1 MMYELAK
8 KTMDVALKQAENA
21 EIYVEK
27 EESVDVDIKNDKV
40 DFAKEVISLGVGVRV
55 IIDGKMG
62 FAHTTNTKNT
72 EELAK
77 MVERA
82 VFNAQSNVA
91 DENFAFAPKSRYPS
105 VKGLYDKRFESFEI
119 EEAVNFAQTMINTVS
134 DRKCQPTSG
143 GFAAGSYKS
152 LLLNSEGA
160 DCQDVSTGF
169 AGYISVNAEDGE
181 AVSTAHESDS
191 STHFDVDPE
200 TIAQTACQVALDSRG
215 GKPINTG
222 DSVVILDYDAAAG
235 LLSTFSNALNADNV
249 QRGRSL
255 FADKIGEQVVSDS
268 MSIYDD
274 GTLENG
280 LNSSSIDGEGTPSQK
295 TTLIEKGILKSFLYD
310 IYTSRKGGVEST
322 GNGMRGSYADMPG
335 VGMSNFIVEFGSIN
349 ELSDVQDG
357 IFVRDVLG
365 AHTANPIS
373 GDFSVEAMN
382 AFKVENGEIAYPVK
396 KAMISG
402 NIFQSLKDASAASKT
417 IKQRGPFVL
426 PQLFIQNMRVVG

>member
-1 MMYELAK
+1 MMYEVAN
-8 KTMDVALKQAENA
+8 KTLDIALKHAENA
-21 EIYVEK
+21 EIYVER

-62 FAHTTNTKNT
+62 FAHTTNTGST
-72 EELAK
+72 EELGRT
-77 MVERA
+77 VERA
-82 VFNAQSNVA
+82 VFNAHSNVA
-91 DENFAFAPKSRYPS
+91 DENFAFAAKAKYPS
-105 VKGLYDKRFESFEI
+105 VKGLYDRKIEAFEI

-134 DRKCQPTSG
+134 DQKCQPTSG

-160 DCQDVSTGF
+160 DCQDISTGF

-191 STHFDVDPE
+191 STHFDVNPE
-200 TIAQTACQVALDSRG
+200 TIAQKACQVALDSRG
-215 GKPINTG
+215 GKSIDTG
-222 DSVVILDYDAAAG
+222 DLMVILDYDAAAG

-255 FADKIGEQVVSDS
+255 FADKLGEEVVSS
-268 MSIYDD
+268 SLSIYDD

-280 LNSSSIDGEGTPSQK
+280 LNSSNIDGEGTPTQK
-295 TTLIEKGILKSFLYD
+295 TTLIEKGVLKNFLYD

-322 GNGMRGSYADMPG
+322 GNGMRGSYADIPS

-349 ELSDVQDG
+349 ELSEVENG

-382 AFKVENGEIAYPVK
+382 AFKVKNGEIAYPVK

-402 NIFQSLKDASAASKT
+402 NIFQSLKKASAASKT
-417 IKQRGPFVL
+417 SKQRGPFVI
-426 PQLFIQNMRVVG
+426 PQIFIQNMRVVG